1 MLMLSLVKEINMVVE
16 TVGVWERFYGFCSP
30 SISYYVVVR
39 ERTMTC
45 ILVESMRASTCGSHS
60 PQVIYDFGAPHGS

>member
-1 MLMLSLVKEINMVVE
+1 MSLVKEINMVVE
-16 TVGVWERFYGFCSP
+16 TVGVWEIFDGF

-45 ILVESMRASTCGSHS
+45 NLV
-60 PQVIYDFGAPHGS
+60 